1 MNSIRLPTW
10 VRFALVIGVTLVA
23 AGAGLVGYRWFTRP
37 TTLSIA
43 VGSLD
48 GEASRVMT
56 AVASRL
62 TSMSAPVRLRVVEV
76 PSALAAAE
84 AFSSNKV
91 DLAVVRGDVGDLSQ
105 AQAVAVVAK
114 AVVLIIAPPG
124 SPVTSVEGLKRKTV
138 GVVAGEMNQRVVDVL
153 KTEYDLGNKVAFKN
167 VAPSDARRSL
177 EAKEVNAVLIV
188 VPLTEKYL
196 TLVRGLFSQNAKA
209 VPVLIPIESAGA
221 IAETQHA
228 YESFDV
234 PKGTLRGAPPVPDDD
249 LTTLRTTFYL
259 VAQKKLD
266 ADMIADFTKSLMS
279 AKRDLMAEL
288 PILSQVAAAD
298 TDAGAY
304 LPVHPGAAEYYN
316 GTQQSF
322 MDKWSNVIFL
332 TPMALGALASI
343 IAAAWK
349 FLDIAKPPSDVPA
362 LDALY
367 ALGRRIRKADDE
379 AELQSIENDIDE
391 ILGAQRAKAD
401 ASDADPTEV
410 ATLNVTAHRLQNL
423 IHDRRAILRARA
435 VRKEVVGVGRR
446 E

>member
-1 MNSIRLPTW
+1 MDSIRLPTW
-10 VRFALVIGVTLVA
+10 VRFALVIGVTLIA

-48 GEASRVMT
+48 GEAAKVMT
-56 AVASRL
+56 AIASRL

-76 PSALAAAE
+76 PSALGAAE
-84 AFSSNKV
+84 AFASNKV

-114 AVVLIIAPPG
+114 AVVLIVAPPG
-124 SPVTSVEGLKRKTV
+124 SSLTSIGSLKRKTV

-153 KTEYDLGNKVAFKN
+153 KAEYDLGNTITFKDL
-167 VAPSDARRSL
+167 APPDARRAL
-177 EAKEVNAVLIV
+177 ETKQINAVIIV

-196 TLVRGLFSQNAKA
+196 ALVRGLFPQNAKSS
-209 VPVLIPIESAGA
+209 PVLIPIESAGA

-259 VAQKKLD
+259 VAHKKLN

-298 TDAGAY
+298 TDPGAY
-304 LPVHPGAAEYYN
+304 LPIHPGAAEYYN

-322 MDKWSNVIFL
+322 MDKWSNAIFL

-349 FLDIAKPPSDVPA
+349 FLGIAKSQADVPA

-379 AELQSIENDIDE
+379 AELQSIENEIDE
-391 ILGAQRAKAD
+391 ILGTQRAKAA

-423 IHDRRAILRARA
+423 IHDRRAILRTRA
-435 VRKEVVGVGRR
+435 VRKEVA
-446 E
+446 

>member
-1 MNSIRLPTW
+1 VNSIKLPTW
-10 VRFALVIGVTLVA
+10 VRFALVLGVTLIA
-23 AGAGLVGYRWFTRP
+23 AGAGLVGYRWYTRP
-37 TTLSIA
+37 TTLTIA

-48 GEASRVMT
+48 GEAARVMT
-56 AVASRL
+56 AIASRL

-76 PSALAAAE
+76 PSALAAAD

-91 DLAVVRGDVGDLSQ
+91 DLAVVRGDVGDLSH

-114 AVVLIIAPPG
+114 AVVLIVAPPG
-124 SPVTSVEGLKRKTV
+124 SSATTIEGLKRKTV

-153 KTEYDLGNKVAFKN
+153 KAEYDLGTKITFKN
-167 VAPSDARRSL
+167 LAPSDARRAL
-177 EAKEVNAVLIV
+177 ESKEVNAVMIV
-188 VPLTEKYL
+188 VPLSEKYL
-196 TLVRGLFSQNAKA
+196 ALVRGLFPQNAKTS
-209 VPVLIPIESAGA
+209 PILIPIESAGA

-266 ADMIADFTKSLMS
+266 PDLIADFTKSLMS
-279 AKRDLMAEL
+279 AKRDLMGEL
-288 PILSQVAAAD
+288 PILAQVAAAD
-298 TDAGAY
+298 TDPGAY

-343 IAAAWK
+343 LAAAWK
-349 FLDIAKPPSDVPA
+349 FLGVAKSHPDVPA

-367 ALGRRIRKADDE
+367 ALGRRIRTADSE
-379 AELQSIENDIDE
+379 AELQRIEDE
-391 ILGAQRAKAD
+391 IDDILSKQRAKAAD
-401 ASDADPTEV
+401 SEADPTEV

-423 IHDRRAILRARA
+423 IHDRRAILRARLA
-435 VRKEVVGVGRR
+435 RGAAAS
-446 E
+446 